1 MLSMKLINSPVYCST
16 RIQIVGVLLAM
27 ESALIRS
34 QKLLETKDWF
44 GRFLGCCSARV
55 SHMTLYLM
63 LLVVLI
69 ISIN

>member
-34 QKLLETKDWF
+34 QKLLETQKGLVWSLS
-44 GRFLGCCSARV
+44 RLLLGSRV
-55 SHMTLYLM
+55 AYDA
-63 LLVVLI
+63 LLNAA
-69 ISIN
+69 SSTHNFH